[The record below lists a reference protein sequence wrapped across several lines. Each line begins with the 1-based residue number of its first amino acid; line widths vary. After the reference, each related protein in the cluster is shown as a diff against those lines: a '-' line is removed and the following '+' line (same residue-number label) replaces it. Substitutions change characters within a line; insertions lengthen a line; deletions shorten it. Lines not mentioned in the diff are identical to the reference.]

1 MPQNYHAVG
10 AKATTFGRSS
20 AVQARYSKPVAIRR
34 SKPALPVIVTT
45 SNLDA
50 PKSSIS
56 PELFAKCQ
64 SRV

>member
-10 AKATTFGRSS
+10 AKAITFGRSS
-20 AVQARYSKPVAIRR
+20 ADQARYSKPVAIRR

-50 PKSSIS
+50 P
-56 PELFAKCQ
+56 
-64 SRV
+64 